1 MGAQILQIPD
11 EMLHTLKS
19 RSPREVGDQVCLAL
33 AIDMFMN
40 GDISL
45 GKAAEYAQISLSE
58 MINQLKE
65 RGIPAFVYDENT
77 LREDLEAIKK
87 HKRPHF
93 GAIEK

>member
-11 EMLHTLKS
+11 EMLHKLKS
-19 RSPREVGDQVCLAL
+19 RSPREIDDQVCLAL

-58 MINQLKE
+58 MIDQLKE

-77 LREDLEAIKK
+77 LREDLEAI
-87 HKRPHF
+87 
-93 GAIEK
+93 EKYQMLKDGNP

>member
-19 RSPREVGDQVCLAL
+19 RSPREIDDQVCLAL

-58 MINQLKE
+58 IIDQLKE
-65 RGIPAFVYDENT
+65 RDIPAFVYDENT
-77 LREDLEAIKK
+77 LREDLEAI
-87 HKRPHF
+87 
-93 GAIEK
+93 EKYQMLKDGNP